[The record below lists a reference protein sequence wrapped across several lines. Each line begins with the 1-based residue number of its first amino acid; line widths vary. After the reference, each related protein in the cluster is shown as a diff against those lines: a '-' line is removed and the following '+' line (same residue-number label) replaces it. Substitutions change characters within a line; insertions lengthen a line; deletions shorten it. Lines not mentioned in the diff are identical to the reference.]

1 MYWPTRLQPT
11 SGGGGAKAL
20 LWYPIGYNSTI
31 ATLDI
36 ADGWAT
42 ARRWHRD
49 LELLSVRMGSAR
61 NEVEVRVFSLGVSL
75 MALQLCK
82 STVFDITQ

>member
-1 MYWPTRLQPT
+1 MYWPTRRQPT
-11 SGGGGAKAL
+11 SGGGRRHYFGL
-20 LWYPIGYNSTI
+20 DPIGYDSTQ